1 MMGNYLMLYSG
12 VSQGTRAQSG
22 IALRM
27 DHKWLPE
34 SQTTHLSMTV

>member
-1 MMGNYLMLYSG
+1 MGTYLMLYSG

-22 IALRM
+22 IALRI

-34 SQTTHLSMTV
+34 SQTTNLSTNV